1 MTIFNQLCMP
11 SDIELHMI
19 SFLPHEDQVTV
30 SGVNT
35 KAYKILSNNGYFYNL
50 FLMKYCSFETGE
62 KCLEKQLEIL
72 CNRHPSNCWKVACCF
87 FQASR
92 MNFSH
97 AFFNEEIPHLE
108 MEKSRCESRIKEICG
123 NYYEDPSSPIHQAW
137 IAYQDQKGISNLLNK
152 QADAL
157 RPYFAQIIIDTRK
170 GE

>member
-11 SDIELHMI
+11 SNIELHMI
-19 SFLPHEDQVTV
+19 SFLPHEDQVTL
-30 SGVNT
+30 SGVN
-35 KAYKILSNNGYFYNL
+35 KNAYKMLSNDDYFYKL

-72 CNRHPSNCWKVACCF
+72 CSRHPSNCWKVACCF

-92 MNFSH
+92 MNFSN

-108 MEKSRCESRIKEICG
+108 KEISRCESRIKEICG